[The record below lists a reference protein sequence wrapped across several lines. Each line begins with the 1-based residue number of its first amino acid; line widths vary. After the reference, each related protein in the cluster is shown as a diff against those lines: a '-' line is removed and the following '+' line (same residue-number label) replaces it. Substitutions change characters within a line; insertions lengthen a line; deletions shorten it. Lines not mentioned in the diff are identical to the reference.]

1 VNTLTEARERLH
13 VELHALRARLAALEN
28 VATCHRQLEEALQG
42 SERRFRAMIEHS
54 TDAISLLDPRGTILY
69 ASPSTER
76 VLGYTPEEFVGHNA
90 FDYMHPDDLGRVQGL
105 FAELLGRPGGTLR
118 DQFRYRAKSG
128 AWLWVEGCGTNLL
141 HDPAVGA
148 LVSNYRDVTERR
160 QAQEECLRLNRELG
174 ARVAEL
180 RQALA
185 QVKQLEGLLPI
196 CGWCKRVRADGD
208 YWQKVEDYLT
218 SHTDLQFTHGICPD
232 CMSRVMQ
239 GEEGAPPPSGSD
251 K

>member
-1 VNTLTEARERLH
+1 VNTLTEARERLLG
-13 VELHALRARLAALEN
+13 ELHALRARLAALEN
-28 VATCHRQLEEALQG
+28 VTTRQRQLEEALQT
-42 SERRFRAMIEHS
+42 SETRFRALIEHS
-54 TDAISLLDPRGTILY
+54 TDAISLLDARATVLY

-76 VLGYTPEEFVGHNA
+76 VLGYPAAEFVGRNA
-90 FDYMHPDDLGRVQGL
+90 FEYMHPDDLGRVQGL

-128 AWLWVEGCGTNLL
+128 AWLWVEGSGTNLL

-148 LVSNYRDVTERR
+148 VVGNYRDVTERR
-160 QAQEECLRLNRELG
+160 QAEEECHRLNRELE

-218 SHTDLQFTHGICPD
+218 AHTDLQFTHGICPD
-232 CMSRVMQ
+232 CMGRVMQ
-239 GEEGAPPPSGSD
+239 GEEGSPLL
-251 K
+251 